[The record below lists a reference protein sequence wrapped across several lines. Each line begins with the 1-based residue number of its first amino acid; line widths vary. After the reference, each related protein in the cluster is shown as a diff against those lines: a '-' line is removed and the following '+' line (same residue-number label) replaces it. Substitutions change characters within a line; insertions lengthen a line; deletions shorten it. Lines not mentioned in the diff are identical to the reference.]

1 MAEQTTTVT
10 KTVELNA
17 ADKPQLLVQESEYK
31 GHPVLNVV
39 YMGGGFPMA
48 LKFGVGKAKMCLWAI
63 DEIKKFYD
71 KHQGKLANAKE

>member
-1 MAEQTTTVT
+1 MAEQSATVT

-31 GHPVLNVV
+31 GHPVLNIVFI
-39 YMGGGFPMA
+39 GGGFPMA

-63 DEIKKFYD
+63 KEIEAFYL
-71 KHQGKLANAKE
+71 KHQGNLSAKE